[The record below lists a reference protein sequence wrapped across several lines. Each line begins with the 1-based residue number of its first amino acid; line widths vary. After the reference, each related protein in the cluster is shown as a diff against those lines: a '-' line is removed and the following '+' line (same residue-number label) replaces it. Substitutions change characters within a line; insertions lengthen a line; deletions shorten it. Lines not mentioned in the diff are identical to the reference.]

1 MDNIQKEIDKIIENF
16 DLLMY
21 YDKEKLDN
29 EIVYNNGLEHGKK
42 EGIASEKRKIAK
54 NMLEDF
60 DVSYIS
66 EITGL
71 TLEEMKS
78 LKENKEL

>member
-42 EGIASEKRKIAK
+42 EGIREIAK
-54 NMLEDF
+54 NMLLKNF

-71 TLEEMKS
+71 TLEEINS